1 MHEYAMIQ
9 DLVDHLQR
17 HLKDQDIGRVLSV
30 RLRMGSSFLEGPV
43 RQAFEMLS
51 VGTLLEGTALVIDE
65 FAFEESCATCGAT
78 QTVTT
83 DDLIGHIFIC
93 QACGAGQQ
101 LDEARGLEIISITV
115 EEETLPVAM
124 GLTPHHH
131 THEPGEDGHS
141 H

>member
-9 DLVDHLQR
+9 DLVDHVQR
-17 HLKDQDIGRVLSV
+17 HLSDQGIGRVLSV

-51 VGTLLEGTALVIDE
+51 AGTMLEGAELEIDE
-65 FAFEESCATCGAT
+65 FAFEETCANCGAT

-101 LDEARGLEIISITV
+101 LDEAHGLEIISVTV
-115 EEETLPVAM
+115 DDAAPPVAL
-124 GLTPHHH
+124 G
-131 THEPGEDGHS
+131 
-141 H
+141 